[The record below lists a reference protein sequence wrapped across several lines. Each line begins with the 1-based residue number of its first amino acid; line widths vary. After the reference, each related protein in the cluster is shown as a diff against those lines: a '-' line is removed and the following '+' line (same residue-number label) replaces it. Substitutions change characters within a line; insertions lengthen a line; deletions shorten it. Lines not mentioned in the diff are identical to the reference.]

1 MRLIDAD
8 ALYAYVREEQRRNP
22 HNGHVERIMHNHEHE
37 AFLRDIWYAPTIDA
51 VPVVRCK
58 DCLYSTDSWAKV
70 NEKGFLICPASGME
84 ITDMDF
90 CSYGERKDGDGNV

>member
-1 MRLIDAD
+1 MAEYIEREAVLEDIKAAVQHGGMGAVIAGTLRRYVLRHPAAD
-8 ALYAYVREEQRRNP
+8 VA
-22 HNGHVERIMHNHEHE
+22 
-37 AFLRDIWYAPTIDA
+37 
-51 VPVVRCK
+51 PVVRCK

-90 CSYGERKDGDGNV
+90 CSYGERKDGDG

>member
-8 ALYAYVREEQRRNP
+8 ALRKEIQK
-22 HNGHVERIMHNHEHE
+22 HVFPITNNNLMGAADTYYRILYRLDD
-37 AFLRDIWYAPTIDA
+37 ASTIDA

-84 ITDMDF
+84 ITDNDY
-90 CSYGERKDGDGNV
+90 CSYGERKDGDGDEQNP